1 MRGMSSKRW
10 TLFAAVLGSGIVFL
24 DSTVVNVALPQIGR
38 DLPRLF
44 VAQLEGQ
51 SYVYNAYLLSLS
63 ALLILAG
70 GLTDYVGRRRMF
82 LIGLLGFG
90 ATSALCGF
98 APDMELLILFRILQ
112 GAAGALLVPGSL
124 ALLTATFSGEEQGRA
139 FGLWAGASG
148 ATTLL
153 GPVVGGVLVQTISWR
168 LAFFVNVPLV
178 AIAAYAT
185 WRYVQESRNE
195 QASGRF
201 DWLGAIDVALA
212 VGGLSFGLI
221 YGGERDW
228 SDPLA
233 FLFLGVGVVALV
245 VFPFLMRRRPDP
257 LVPLGLFRSRHFTV
271 TNISTFLIYGALYV
285 YFYYLALFTQGTL
298 GYTAVAA
305 GLVGLPGGL
314 LLTLFSPRFGTLAA
328 RLGPRRFMAAGPVV
342 MALGLLWLARTPVD
356 SVGWQLQPGDVGT
369 WLPSSGYLID
379 LLPSV
384 LLFGAGITMLVA
396 PLTTALMR
404 SVPMANAGLAS
415 AINNAISRVGPQLV
429 GAVIFVGITAL
440 FYANLATLLPGT
452 DVAALRHTIA
462 PLDVPPL
469 HTPPDVVA
477 AAHRAS
483 TDAFHLAM
491 LVCAGLLLVG
501 AAVNAFGIRPFAA
514 APSPEPDTPSG
525 SAVAG

>member
-1 MRGMSSKRW
+1 M
-10 TLFAAVLGSGIVFL
+10 
-24 DSTVVNVALPQIGR
+24 VNVALPQIGK

-70 GLTDYVGRRRMF
+70 GLTDYLGRRRMF
-82 LIGLLGFG
+82 LTGLLGFG
-90 ATSALCGF
+90 ATSILCGL

-153 GPVVGGVLVQTISWR
+153 GPVVGGLLVQTISWR
-168 LAFFVNVPLV
+168 LAFFINAPLV

-228 SDPLA
+228 ADPLA
-233 FLFLGVGVVALV
+233 FVFLGIGVVALV

-285 YFYYLALFTQGTL
+285 YSYYVALFTQGTL

-314 LLTLFSPRFGTLAA
+314 LLTIFSPRFGTLSA
-328 RLGPRRFMAAGPVV
+328 RLGPAPFHGRRARSSWPSACCGWRARRSTASPGRSSRATSARGCRRAA
-342 MALGLLWLARTPVD
+342 T
-356 SVGWQLQPGDVGT
+356 
-369 WLPSSGYLID
+369 SSTCCRA
-379 LLPSV
+379 S
-384 LLFGAGITMLVA
+384 
-396 PLTTALMR
+396 
-404 SVPMANAGLAS
+404 SCSAS
-415 AINNAISRVGPQLV
+415 ASRCWWP
-429 GAVIFVGITAL
+429 
-440 FYANLATLLPGT
+440 
-452 DVAALRHTIA
+452 R
-462 PLDVPPL
+462 
-469 HTPPDVVA
+469 
-477 AAHRAS
+477 
-483 TDAFHLAM
+483 
-491 LVCAGLLLVG
+491 
-501 AAVNAFGIRPFAA
+501 
-514 APSPEPDTPSG
+514 
-525 SAVAG
+525 

>member
-10 TLFAAVLGSGIVFL
+10 TLVAAVLGSGIVFL
-24 DSTVVNVALPQIGR
+24 DSTVVNVALPQIGK

-70 GLTDYVGRRRMF
+70 GLTDYLGRRRMF

-90 ATSALCGF
+90 VTSILCGF

-153 GPVVGGVLVQTISWR
+153 GPVVGGLLVQTISWR
-168 LAFFVNVPLV
+168 LAFFINAPLV

-228 SDPLA
+228 ADPLA
-233 FLFLGVGVVALV
+233 FLFLGVGFAALFA
-245 VFPFLMRRRPDP
+245 FPFLMGRRPDP

-285 YFYYLALFTQGTL
+285 YSYYVALFTQGTL

-305 GLVGLPGGL
+305 GLIGLPGGL
-314 LLTLFSPRFGTLAA
+314 LLTFFSPRFGTLAA

-342 MALGLLWLARTPVD
+342 MALGLLWLTRTPVD
-356 SVGWQLQPGDVGT
+356 SVAWRILPGDVGT
-369 WLPSSGYLID
+369 WLPSSGYLVD

-384 LLFGAGITMLVA
+384 LLFGIGITMLVA

-440 FYANLATLLPGT
+440 FYASLQTLLPGT
-452 DVAALRHTIA
+452 DVASLRHTVA
-462 PLDVPPL
+462 PLDMPPL
-469 HTPPDVVA
+469 GTPAAVVA

-491 LVCAGLLLVG
+491 LVCAVLLFVG
-501 AAVNAFGIRPFAA
+501 AAVNAIGIRALVA
-514 APSPEPDTPSG
+514 APSSEPG
-525 SAVAG
+525 

>member
-10 TLFAAVLGSGIVFL
+10 TLIAAVLGSGIVFL
-24 DSTVVNVALPQIGR
+24 DSTVVNVALPQIGK

-63 ALLILAG
+63 SLLILAG
-70 GLTDYVGRRRMF
+70 GLTDYMGRRRMF

-90 ATSALCGF
+90 VTSILCGL
-98 APDMELLILFRILQ
+98 APNMELLILFRILQ

-153 GPVVGGVLVQTISWR
+153 GPVVGGLLVQTISWR
-168 LAFFVNVPLV
+168 LAFFINAPLV

-185 WRYVQESRNE
+185 WRYVLESRNE

-228 SDPLA
+228 ADPLA
-233 FLFLGVGVVALV
+233 FVSLGVGVAALV

-257 LVPLGLFRSRHFTV
+257 LVPLGLFRSRNFTV

-305 GLVGLPGGL
+305 GLIGLPGGL
-314 LLTLFSPRFGTLAA
+314 LLTFFSPRFGTLAA

-342 MALGLLWLARTPVD
+342 MALGLLWLTRTPVD
-356 SVGWQLQPGDVGT
+356 SVPWQIQPGDAGT

-384 LLFGAGITMLVA
+384 LLFGTGITMLVA

-440 FYANLATLLPGT
+440 FYASLVTLLPGT
-452 DVAALRHTIA
+452 DVASLRHTIA
-462 PLDVPPL
+462 PLDAPPRG
-469 HTPPDVVA
+469 TPADIVT

-491 LVCAGLLLVG
+491 LVCSGLLLVG
-501 AAVNAFGIRPFAA
+501 AAVNALGIRPFVGATA
-514 APSPEPDTPSG
+514 PEPEAPSG
-525 SAVAG
+525 SALAG